1 MSRRFATRLW
11 KAPTIAKSPDWS
23 SKVDEFNKREH
34 GLEKR
39 DLTKLVEEQ
48 MLVERR

>member
-1 MSRRFATRLW
+1 MSKCFETPPSR
-11 KAPTIAKSPDWS
+11 
-23 SKVDEFNKREH
+23 VDEFNKREH

-39 DLTKLVEEQ
+39 DLTQLVTEQ

>member
-1 MSRRFATRLW
+1 
-11 KAPTIAKSPDWS
+11 
-23 SKVDEFNKREH
+23 VDEFNKGEH

-39 DLTKLVEEQ
+39 DMTQLVTEQ